1 VTVAHDEVVADH
13 PLLAGL
19 RRSHAWED
27 VTGDPW
33 SIAPLLAGAPLRSWA
48 TIRVRAARGAP
59 WDRALNVGVLGGGLV
74 LVEDTCIRGDAVR
87 FRKYLL
93 RPRDGRPA
101 PALPA
106 Q

>member
-1 VTVAHDEVVADH
+1 MTVAHAGAVPDH

-27 VTGDPW
+27 VTGDPR
-33 SIAPLLAGAPLRSWA
+33 SIALLVARAPLRSWA
-48 TIRVRAARGAP
+48 TIRVHAARGAP

>member
-1 VTVAHDEVVADH
+1 MTVADDEVVADH
-13 PLLAGL
+13 PLLEGL

-27 VTGDPW
+27 VTGHPRA
-33 SIAPLLAGAPLRSWA
+33 IALLVARAPLRSWA
-48 TIRVRAARGAP
+48 TVRVRPAHGAP
-59 WDRALNVGVLGGGLV
+59 WERALNVGVLGGGLV